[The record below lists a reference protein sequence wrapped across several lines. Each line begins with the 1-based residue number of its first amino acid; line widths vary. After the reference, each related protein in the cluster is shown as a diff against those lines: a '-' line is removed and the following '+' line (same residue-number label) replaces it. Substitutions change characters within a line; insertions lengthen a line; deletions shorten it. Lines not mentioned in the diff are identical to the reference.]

1 MSLRG
6 VQMGLR
12 VWEFVWTL
20 LIMSLVGNMI
30 NEAFAGNP
38 SSINYTMF
46 LSAFSMLSL
55 FYLIPASISDTW
67 AFHPILVIIVDV
79 LNNIFFFCAA
89 IALAAKLESHSCG
102 NSSYTLH
109 NEITNGAHNRSKRCR
124 EAQAV
129 TAFLW
134 FGWAGYMA
142 STVVSVFLS
151 RASNVNLRGRSGS
164 RRTAGRPSMAQV

>member
-1 MSLRG
+1 MA
-6 VQMGLR
+6 
-12 VWEFVWTL
+12 
-20 LIMSLVGNMI
+20 LVGNMI

-55 FYLIPASISDTW
+55 IYLVPASFSLDW
-67 AFHPILVIIVDV
+67 ALHPIIMIVVDV

-89 IALAAKLESHSCG
+89 IALAAKLGAHSCG
-102 NSSYTLH
+102 NSSYTH
-109 NEITNGAHNRSKRCR
+109 SNEITNGSNNPSKRCR

-142 STVVSVFLS
+142 STVVSIFMS
-151 RASNVNLRGRSGS
+151 RTSNVNMRGRSGS
-164 RRTAGRPSMAQV
+164 ARRPARPSMAQV